1 MNRRTLMLGTAAL
14 ATLATGPGKRAQ
26 AQDLPHPPLG
36 DDGLHK
42 PAWLTETFRDVRDDM
57 DEAAASGKRLLYL
70 VEQRGCIYCT
80 RMHEEVYVDPRIDA
94 MLRERFM
101 VVQMNLFGNVPVT
114 DIDGTELDERD
125 MLRRWGVLFTPT
137 MIFMRDTP
145 LGADTESAV
154 QHAAAIMPGAFER
167 GTTRLMLQWVL
178 EHGYEGDEH
187 FQHYVA
193 RNL

>member
-1 MNRRTLMLGTAAL
+1 MNRRNLMIGAAAVASLSAAKTAW
-14 ATLATGPGKRAQ
+14 

-36 DDGLHK
+36 EDGLHK
-42 PAWLTETFRDVRDDM
+42 PTWLTETFRDVRDDM
-57 DEAAASGKRLLYL
+57 DEAAATGRRLLYL

-80 RMHEEVYVDPRIDA
+80 RMHEQVYIDPRIDA
-94 MLRERFM
+94 LLRERFL

-114 DIDGTELDERD
+114 DLDGTELDERD
-125 MLRRWGVLFTPT
+125 MLRRWGVMFTPT

-145 LGADTESAV
+145 AESGTAVAHAGAV
-154 QHAAAIMPGAFER
+154 MPGAFER

-178 EHGYEGDEH
+178 EHGYDTDEH